1 MAILLPRTP
10 ISTAL
15 CASGVLVSLVVWAL
29 AVPVA
34 QSAPARAQA
43 QSQRKSSKESP
54 TPTQQGTPATRLQ
67 VTTRL
72 VQINVIVNDKH
83 GNPIT
88 GLTKEDFVLLDNKT
102 PQEIQLFSAE
112 TNLPTAQSSSP
123 APPDTYSN
131 HLAQDAAVPAS
142 VTLILLDALNTEFA
156 DQALTRKQVL
166 RFLDKLRPQ
175 DRVALYWLGNKLY
188 VLNDFTSDVASLR
201 EALGYSKGETNRDLV
216 ESNVDYLNPANPNPS
231 IPQGVPA
238 SQTSNREAFRSA
250 FDQRVANESTK
261 NRVRLTTAAL
271 IAIAHHLGSLA
282 GRKNLVW
289 VSGSFPFSLG
299 QQKFDLSW
307 ADDTGGG
314 SFSGEIARA
323 AQALTDA
330 GVAVY
335 PVDARGLMGNGLT
348 AAGDYSEAPHPE
360 FSGEGNEHLPS
371 RVAPGNLETMKT
383 LAERTGGKA
392 FYGSNNLS
400 EAIRR
405 AIDDSRV
412 TYTLG
417 FYPTAAKWDG
427 AFHTIK
433 VRVKIP
439 GAEVRSRTGYFA
451 LADSAKTP
459 PRSLQTIISQTA
471 ISQLDA
477 TAIGLRVHILPA
489 SSPAEQA
496 LSIDLHID
504 LHDIHMELNNDLWT
518 STLQTVFL
526 QLDDRGEIIQALD
539 ETLQVTL
546 PQPVYEQALTGGL
559 RNTRRMRIL
568 RRAARLCVVIRDPT
582 NGSLGSLSIPIA
594 GHLAAAANAPNS
606 REKAP

>member
-1 MAILLPRTP
+1 MGP
-10 ISTAL
+10 
-15 CASGVLVSLVVWAL
+15 
-29 AVPVA
+29 
-34 QSAPARAQA
+34 SAPAPAQV
-43 QSQRKSSKESP
+43 QSQPKSSKEP
-54 TPTQQGTPATRLQ
+54 PAPTQERPPAAPLH
-67 VTTRL
+67 VTIRL
-72 VQINVIVNDKH
+72 VQINVTVNDKH

-88 GLTKEDFVLLDNKT
+88 GLRKEDFVLLDNKM

-112 TNLPTAQSSSP
+112 TNLPIAQSSSP
-123 APPDTYSN
+123 AAPDTYSN
-131 HLAQDAAVPAS
+131 HLAQDAGVPAS

-156 DQALTRKQVL
+156 DQALTRMQVL
-166 RFLDKLRPQ
+166 RFLEQLRPQ
-175 DRVALYWLGNKLY
+175 DRIALYWLGNKLY
-188 VLNDFTSDVASLR
+188 VLNDFTSDVESLR
-201 EALGYSKGETNRDLV
+201 EALSRSKGETNRDLV

-231 IPQGVPA
+231 TPQGIPTG
-238 SQTSNREAFRSA
+238 QTSNREAFRSA

-261 NRVRLTTAAL
+261 NRVRLTTEAL

-307 ADDTGGG
+307 ANDTGGG
-314 SFSGEIARA
+314 SFSGEVARA

-392 FYGSNNLS
+392 FYGSNDLS
-400 EAIRR
+400 DAIRR

-433 VRVKIP
+433 VKVKIP

-451 LADSAKTP
+451 LPDSAKTP
-459 PRSLQTIISQTA
+459 PRSLQTIISQIA
-471 ISQLDA
+471 IGQLDA
-477 TAIGLRVHILPA
+477 TAIGLRVHIQPA
-489 SSPAEQA
+489 NLAAEQA
-496 LSIDLHID
+496 LSVDLHID
-504 LHDIHMELNNDLWT
+504 LHDIHMDHNNDLWT

-526 QLDDRGEIIQALD
+526 QLDDRDEIIQALD

-559 RNTRRMRIL
+559 KNTRRMRIL
-568 RRAARLCVVIRDPT
+568 PGATRLCIVVRDPT
-582 NGSLGSLSIPIA
+582 NGNLGSLSISIA
-594 GHLAAAANAPNS
+594 RYLAAAANPPNS
-606 REKAP
+606 R